1 MNRFSKKCT
10 TLFAAAALAC
20 TLTAN
25 AWAMGSL
32 DHFKTVSTYTDTTF
46 SDVSGWYAGYVE
58 TCYELGLFSGTGT
71 GRFSPD
77 ASMTAAEAVKL
88 AACLHSI
95 YETGSAD
102 FVQGDPWWQVYADY
116 CLENSIMEDV
126 FHDYSNAISRAQFAV
141 LLAAALPDEVLSEMN
156 AIADEAIPDVH
167 VSDSYGPAVYKLY
180 RAGVFTG
187 TDSTGA
193 FHPNTNI
200 RRSEVAAVITRM
212 VRVSER
218 KSVTLGTSSGSVLT
232 AEQVYAKCAPSVFS
246 MITYDAN
253 GEIYSRG
260 SGVFLSADGTAVT
273 NWHVLDGVAS
283 AEIITNDGKTYKVL
297 GVYDY
302 DVENDLARIQIGG
315 SGFTPISVDYSG
327 SLLTG
332 ATVYAIGNPQGLE
345 NSLSAG
351 LVSSAHRTINSVN
364 YIQITTP
371 ISSGSSGGA
380 LINARGQLVG
390 ITTASMSNGQNL
402 NLAIPITALTALK
415 QESYQSVSATV
426 SAFVKELSNSFKL
439 SKSSVRLSPGGST
452 TVTCSI
458 PGIPSGYSV
467 SYEVSTR
474 SIVQCSWGEW
484 GNDDSVALTLT
495 GQNLGDVTVTI
506 SLHNRSDEVLAQRTI
521 EVAVR

>member
-10 TLFAAAALAC
+10 ALLVAGALTC

-25 AWAMGSL
+25 VWAMGSL
-32 DHFKTVSTYTDTTF
+32 DHFKTVSAYTNTTF
-46 SDVSGWYAGYVE
+46 SDVSGWYSDYVE
-58 TCYELGLFSGTGT
+58 TCYELGLFSGTAT

-77 ASMTAAEAVKL
+77 ASMTVAEAVKL

-102 FVQGDPWWQVYADY
+102 FTQGDPWWQVYTDY
-116 CLENSIMEDV
+116 CLENGIMEEA
-126 FHDYSNAISRAQFAV
+126 FSDYSNAISRAQFAV
-141 LLAAALPDEVLSEMN
+141 LLAEALPDEALSEMN
-156 AIADEAIPDVH
+156 TIADEAIPDVRI
-167 VSDSYGPAVYKLY
+167 SDSYGPAVYKLY
-180 RAGVFTG
+180 RAGVLTG
-187 TDSTGA
+187 ADSTGA

-200 RRSEVAAVITRM
+200 RRGEVAAVMTRM

-218 KSVTLGTSSGSVLT
+218 KSVTLGASSGCVLT

-246 MITYDAN
+246 MITYDAD
-253 GEIYSRG
+253 GEMYSRG
-260 SGVFLSADGTAVT
+260 SGVFLSTGGVAVT
-273 NWHVLDGVAS
+273 NWHMLDGVSS
-283 AEIITNDGKTYKVL
+283 AEIITNNGKTYKVL

-302 DVENDLARIQIGG
+302 DVENDLARIQIDG

-351 LVSSAHRTINSVN
+351 LVSSARRTVKGVN

-390 ITTASMSNGQNL
+390 ITTASMRNGQNL

-426 SAFVKELSNSFKL
+426 AAFVKDLSSSFKL

-484 GNDDSVALTLT
+484 GDDDTVALTLT
-495 GQNLGDVTVTI
+495 GQNLGNVTVTI
-506 SLHNRSDEVLAQRTI
+506 SLRNRNDDVLAQRTI
-521 EVAVR
+521 DVTVR

>member
-10 TLFAAAALAC
+10 ALLVAGALTC

-25 AWAMGSL
+25 VWAMGSL
-32 DHFKTVSTYTDTTF
+32 DHFKTVSAYTNTTF
-46 SDVSGWYAGYVE
+46 SDVSGWYSDYVE
-58 TCYELGLFSGTGT
+58 TCYELGLFSGTAT

-77 ASMTAAEAVKL
+77 ASMTVAEAVKL

-102 FVQGDPWWQVYADY
+102 FTQGDPWWQVYTDY
-116 CLENSIMEDV
+116 CLENGIMEEA
-126 FHDYSNAISRAQFAV
+126 FSDYSNAISRAQFAV
-141 LLAAALPDEVLSEMN
+141 LLAEALPDEALSEMN
-156 AIADEAIPDVH
+156 TIADEAIPDVRI
-167 VSDSYGPAVYKLY
+167 SDSYGPAVYKLY
-180 RAGVFTG
+180 RAGVLTG
-187 TDSTGA
+187 ADSTGA
-193 FHPNTNI
+193 FHPNANI
-200 RRSEVAAVITRM
+200 RRGEVAAVMTRM

-218 KSVTLGTSSGSVLT
+218 KSVTLGASSGCVLT

-246 MITYDAN
+246 MITYDVD
-253 GEIYSRG
+253 GEMYSRG
-260 SGVFLSADGTAVT
+260 SGVFLSAGGVAVT
-273 NWHVLDGVAS
+273 NWHMLDGVSS
-283 AEIITNDGKTYKVL
+283 AEIITNNGKTYKVL

-302 DVENDLARIQIGG
+302 DVENDLARIQIDG

-351 LVSSAHRTINSVN
+351 LISSARRTVKGVN

-390 ITTASMSNGQNL
+390 ITTASMRNGQNL

-426 SAFVKELSNSFKL
+426 SAFVKDLSSSFKL

-484 GNDDSVALTLT
+484 GDDDTVALTLT

-506 SLHNRSDEVLAQRTI
+506 SLRNRNDDVLAQRTI
-521 EVAVR
+521 DVTVR

>member
-1 MNRFSKKCT
+1 MYN
-10 TLFAAAALAC
+10 
-20 TLTAN
+20 
-25 AWAMGSL
+25 
-32 DHFKTVSTYTDTTF
+32 
-46 SDVSGWYAGYVE
+46 
-58 TCYELGLFSGTGT
+58 
-71 GRFSPD
+71 
-77 ASMTAAEAVKL
+77 
-88 AACLHSI
+88 
-95 YETGSAD
+95 
-102 FVQGDPWWQVYADY
+102 
-116 CLENSIMEDV
+116 
-126 FHDYSNAISRAQFAV
+126 
-141 LLAAALPDEVLSEMN
+141 
-156 AIADEAIPDVH
+156 
-167 VSDSYGPAVYKLY
+167 
-180 RAGVFTG
+180 
-187 TDSTGA
+187 
-193 FHPNTNI
+193 
-200 RRSEVAAVITRM
+200 
-212 VRVSER
+212 
-218 KSVTLGTSSGSVLT
+218 
-232 AEQVYAKCAPSVFS
+232 
-246 MITYDAN
+246 
-253 GEIYSRG
+253 
-260 SGVFLSADGTAVT
+260 
-273 NWHVLDGVAS
+273 
-283 AEIITNDGKTYKVL
+283 
-297 GVYDY
+297 Y

-351 LVSSAHRTINSVN
+351 LVSSAHRTINGVN

-484 GNDDSVALTLT
+484 GNDDNVALTLT